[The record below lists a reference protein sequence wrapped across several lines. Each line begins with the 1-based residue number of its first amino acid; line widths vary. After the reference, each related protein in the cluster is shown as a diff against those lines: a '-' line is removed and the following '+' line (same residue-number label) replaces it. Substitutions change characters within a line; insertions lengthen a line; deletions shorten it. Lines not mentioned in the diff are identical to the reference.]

1 MEAST
6 VDLAWLRSQIVGVD
20 EPISTPFGERLL
32 VYADYT
38 ASGRSLR
45 FIEEYLLGLGKKYAN
60 THTED
65 DATGREM
72 TRLLHAA
79 TTSIKRAFNAG
90 PGGRIVACGTGATGA
105 IHRLQD
111 ILGVAMPPATR
122 HDLFADLAAFFGD
135 GPMHDFAERHLAQRP
150 VVFLGPYEHHS
161 NEVSWRQGFATVV
174 NVDMD
179 GQGGIDLA
187 HLESLLADP
196 RYLGRRRIGSFS
208 AASNVTG
215 MRSPVHAIAK
225 LLHAHDALACFDYAA
240 AGPYVEIDMN
250 PPADG
255 EGGDASIDAVYLSP
269 HKFIGG
275 PGASGVLVFNEKLYR
290 KHLPP
295 TVSGGGTVD
304 YVNEQ
309 TEDFVQDIEA
319 RESAGTPGVIQT
331 LRAALAIDLK
341 REVGTAT
348 IEAAEARWLQR
359 LLARWQGEERIEV
372 LGNPDG
378 ARRIAIVS
386 FIIRTASGRTL
397 HPKLVT
403 HLLNDL
409 FGIQSRAGCSCA
421 GPYGH
426 RLLGIGPEMSQ
437 RYRELVKAGLQGIK
451 PGWCRIGLHFAM
463 DQIEVDYLAEAV
475 AFIARR
481 GEAFLALYDFDPCT
495 GAWTHRGSKNPPCEP
510 FSIRMAMRAQAPT
523 ARALPAGERA
533 AAYARYLVEAEA
545 LAAELAK
552 GPAKTVAREP
562 AVDFGEL
569 QFFAL

>member
-1 MEAST
+1 
-6 VDLAWLRSQIVGVD
+6 VAWLRAEIVGVD
-20 EPISTPFGERLL
+20 EPISTPFGQRLL
-32 VYADYT
+32 LYADYT

-45 FIEEYLLGLGKKYAN
+45 FVESYLLNLGKKYAN

-79 TTSIKRAFNAG
+79 TNSIKQAFNAG
-90 PGGRIVACGTGATGA
+90 PGGRIVPCGTGATGA

-122 HDLFADLAAFFGD
+122 HDLFAELTQHFGAD
-135 GPMHDFAERHLAQRP
+135 SMREFGERHLENRP
-150 VVFLGPYEHHS
+150 VVFIGPYEHHS
-161 NEVSWRQGFATVV
+161 NEVSWRQGLATVV

-179 GQGGIDLA
+179 ESGSIDLA
-187 HLESLLADP
+187 HLESLLKRP
-196 RYLGRRRIGSFS
+196 EYLGRRRIGSFS

-215 MRSPVHAIAK
+215 MRSPIRALAR

-240 AGPYVEIDMN
+240 SGPYVDIDMN
-250 PPADG
+250 PDPG
-255 EGGDASIDAVYLSP
+255 PEGGDPSIDALYLSP

-275 PGASGVLVFNEKLYR
+275 PGASGILVFNERLYR

-304 YVNEQ
+304 YVNESS
-309 TEDFVQDIEA
+309 EDFIEDIET
-319 RESAGTPGVIQT
+319 REVAGTPGVIQT

-341 REVGTAT
+341 SKLGAGA
-348 IEAAEARWLQR
+348 IEALEAGFLRRTLDRWLPEP
-359 LLARWQGEERIEV
+359 GIEV
-372 LGNPDG
+372 LGN
-378 ARRIAIVS
+378 AEHERRIAIVS
-386 FIIRTASGRTL
+386 FNLRTPCGRYL

-403 HLLNDL
+403 MLLNDL

-426 RLLGIGPEMSQ
+426 RLLGIGPEMSA
-437 RYRELVKAGLQGIK
+437 RYRDIVRNGYHGIK

-463 DQIEVDYLAEAV
+463 DEIEVDYLIDAV
-475 AFIARR
+475 V
-481 GEAFLALYDFDPCT
+481 FLARHGHTFLPLYDFDACT
-495 GAWTHRGSKNPPCEP
+495 GAWAHRGSSDEP
-510 FSIRMAMRAQAPT
+510 AEEFSISKAMQSWGAVTRV
-523 ARALPAGERA
+523 LSKGERA
-533 AAYARYLVEAEA
+533 EAYARFLREARL
-545 LAAELAK
+545 LAADLEASPPGAPLR
-552 GPAKTVAREP
+552 PDM
-562 AVDFGEL
+562 DFGDL